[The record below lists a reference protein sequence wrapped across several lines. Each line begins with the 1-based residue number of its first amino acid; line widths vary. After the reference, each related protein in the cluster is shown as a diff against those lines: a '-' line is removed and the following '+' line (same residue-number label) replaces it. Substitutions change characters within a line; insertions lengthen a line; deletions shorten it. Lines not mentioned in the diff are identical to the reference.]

1 MNDLLTQIC
10 GYKMIQ
16 SGDFPGCLEVGTLP
30 SDAGGA
36 GSVSGQEAKIPYAL
50 RQKKKHTHIKH
61 KQYYKIFNKD
71 F

>member
-36 GSVSGQEAKIPYAL
+36 GSISGWGAKITHAL
-50 RQKKKHTHIKH
+50 WPKKPKH
-61 KQYYKIFNKD
+61 KAEATL
-71 F
+71 

>member
-36 GSVSGQEAKIPYAL
+36 AVISSQGAMIP
-50 RQKKKHTHIKH
+50 HTLWPKT
-61 KQYYKIFNKD
+61 KT
-71 F
+71 